1 MAKAS
6 STPEAADSGTV
17 ITSNDEVQG
26 PGIVEVEFVESTLGD
41 GTIVRTYTGV
51 DPIITGKVSGQ

>member
-17 ITSNDEVQG
+17 ITSNDAVES
-26 PGIVEVEFVESTLGD
+26 PTFVEVEFVEDTLGD
-41 GTIVRTYTGV
+41 GTIVRTYVGV